1 VRGTTFDISVDEDDE
16 TTLVEVEEGVVE
28 VQHAL
33 LPRGNP
39 KVLNTGESLHVY
51 RNEPIASNRFDKG
64 EFVKRSV
71 RMVVDALSTYESRI
85 PRGVGDAGSS
95 SGASSGSGDTKKL
108 PPPPSS
114 PGAPGAPGS
123 PGAPPP
129 SSGGFTSSSST
140 VYINGHAYGVTQ
152 NAQQPETRWRK
163 VSHAI
168 VHTLYRLAFGTPP
181 EDEIIRAI
189 GHRPPD

>member
-1 VRGTTFDISVDEDDE
+1 
-16 TTLVEVEEGVVE
+16 VVE

-39 KVLNTGESLHVY
+39 KVLTAGESLHVY

-71 RMVVDALSTYESRI
+71 RMIVDALSTYESRI
-85 PRGVGDAGSS
+85 PRGDAGVGSS

-108 PPPPSS
+108 PPPTGL
-114 PGAPGAPGS
+114 PGAPG
-123 PGAPPP
+123 PP
-129 SSGGFTSSSST
+129 SAPGFTSSGST
-140 VYINGHAYGVTQ
+140 VYINGHSYGVTQ
-152 NAQQPETRWRK
+152 TSQKPETRWHK
-163 VSHAI
+163 VGHAV
-168 VHTLYRLAFGTPP
+168 VHMLSRLMFGTPP

-189 GHRPPD
+189 GHQPPD

>member
-39 KVLNTGESLHVY
+39 KVLTTGESLHVY
-51 RNEPIASNRFDKG
+51 RNEPIASNHIDKG

-71 RMVVDALSTYESRI
+71 RMIVDALSTYESRI

-95 SGASSGSGDTKKL
+95 TSTSTGSGDTKKL
-108 PPPPSS
+108 PPPPTS
-114 PGAPGAPGS
+114 PGTPGAPGS

-140 VYINGHAYGVTQ
+140 VYINGHTYGV
-152 NAQQPETRWRK
+152 AQGTAKPETRWHK
-163 VSHAI
+163 VGR
-168 VHTLYRLAFGTPP
+168 VVLHTLYRLAFGTPP